1 MPLYPKWKHRNNSH
15 TNAIAISNATKRSIQ
30 YNDINRPRKY
40 LLKFRG
46 SINSWVMH
54 HYQHRYLA
62 AEYCNLLLLSRYRD
76 DVYIEVRCDPGGR
89 NFTNYTISVTYSDV
103 LPGSTIYFA
112 PGGGGMTSYWFTKAL
127 SDGSIPVVT
136 SNFLS
141 PMYLEVDWNPYI
153 MRVSEAR
160 VIDIPR

>member
-1 MPLYPKWKHRNNSH
+1 MS
-15 TNAIAISNATKRSIQ
+15 
-30 YNDINRPRKY
+30 
-40 LLKFRG
+40 
-46 SINSWVMH
+46 
-54 HYQHRYLA
+54 
-62 AEYCNLLLLSRYRD
+62 SRYRD